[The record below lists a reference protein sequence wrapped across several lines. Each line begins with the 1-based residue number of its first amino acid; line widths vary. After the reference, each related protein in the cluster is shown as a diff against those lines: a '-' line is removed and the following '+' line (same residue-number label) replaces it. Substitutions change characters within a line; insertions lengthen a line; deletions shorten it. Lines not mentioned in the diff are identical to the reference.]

1 MLFETRSSI
10 IHLVHLYT
18 DMTVAVDFQYL
29 FWIVY
34 IEGVCKIY
42 SEQRAV
48 RVKRVVDK
56 KRM

>member
-1 MLFETRSSI
+1 MFVFT
-10 IHLVHLYT
+10 
-18 DMTVAVDFQYL
+18 AVT
-29 FWIVY
+29 
-34 IEGVCKIY
+34 KIY